1 MEYDIKE
8 KKKRPQNTNL
18 KLIKN
23 GDMILTEKGRDILSS
38 PKPYTALWEK
48 LKFWED
54 KKLRIIGIG
63 VLLAMVLLLAAGYY
77 VLTSYRV
84 NTVYVEGNIHYTN
97 EEITEMVMS
106 DNLGNNSLYL
116 ALKYKDRG
124 VENIPFVEKMDVT
137 ILSPDSIRI
146 SVYEKPL
153 AGYVEYLGRYMYFDK
168 DGTVVESSNIKTAGV
183 AQVTGL
189 DFPYVVL
196 NEPLPVEN
204 KDIFQQILNITQL
217 LSKYE
222 LITDKIF
229 FDYHYNLTLYFGEV
243 KVLLGKGD
251 TLEGKIMR
259 LQYILPEL
267 EGKKGILQMEN
278 YDENSKNIPFH
289 QENAKD

>member
-1 MEYDIKE
+1 MEYGIKE
-8 KKKRPQNTNL
+8 KKKKPRNTNL

-23 GDMILTEKGRDILSS
+23 GDMIITEKGDGIFDS
-38 PKPYTALWEK
+38 PKPYATLWEK
-48 LKFWED
+48 LKFWEN
-54 KKLRIIGIG
+54 KKLRIIGIA
-63 VLLAMVLLLAAGYY
+63 VLLSVVLLLVAGYY
-77 VLTSYRV
+77 VLTNYKV
-84 NTVYVEGNIHYTN
+84 NTIYVEGNIHYTN
-97 EEITEMVMS
+97 EEIIEMVMS
-106 DNLGNNSLYL
+106 GSLGNNSLYL

-183 AQVTGL
+183 PQVTGL
-189 DFPYVVL
+189 DFQYVVL
-196 NEPLPVEN
+196 NEPLPVEHEE
-204 KDIFQQILNITQL
+204 IFQKILNITQL

-229 FDYHYNLTLYFGEV
+229 FDYDYKLTLYFGDV

-267 EGKKGILQMEN
+267 EGKKGTLQMES
-278 YDENSKNIPFH
+278 YDEDSKNIPFH